1 MVLVIK
7 ATNME
12 EKIVELQS
20 STLLALR
27 LAVHYKLSQQTG
39 SCLCKHKEKE
49 YVLRQGFYI
58 GATALQ
64 CTLCPVIALLNVRQD
79 KHQIICTKSPN
90 I

>member
-12 EKIVELQS
+12 GKNVELQS

-39 SCLCKHKEKE
+39 SCLCKHEEKG
-49 YVLRQGFYI
+49 YVFRQGFYI

-64 CTLCPVIALLNVRQD
+64 CILCPVITLLNVQM
-79 KHQIICTKSPN
+79 I
-90 I
+90 